1 MSIIQTIRDTIVK
14 DSRDG
19 FWKQIAKDEQNAAYH
34 RQIFDEE
41 ITPEMWYGVASGQN
55 TIYND
60 KNGTDPVYFK
70 RFKDNDGDE
79 IEFETSP
86 YDFDG
91 ALFDG
96 AEIDKEDVNFLLNG
110 NNRVFKASLIDDAIT
125 DPGGN
130 GGQIFRYVWGVTSNV
145 QEATYLN
152 SIGIMDILEDE
163 EYAQKLVSAGVG
175 SDREIIEV
183 FLKELSKLENDHS
196 NINFL
201 SIWSSQITFIKKN
214 LIATTRDVATMIDGV
229 QPGFYSFDTFV
240 KKISIATSF
249 ILEYGEF
256 TEVVNGSKD
265 FKALA
270 ETYYLDE
277 LDMLLKNYT
286 DGTGGNS
293 SLKIESTIGSSEC
306 NGSVRYRAEEVWKAK
321 VSAQRVIAGD
331 AVDFLQ
337 SQKNDWVTNLSKDSP
352 QFKEIGNFADLDSED
367 QKIIN
372 FLKGDANFKSTIQTN
387 NQRWVIVGDPELV
400 ISNKVNGE
408 PKNVLTY
415 ETGIPLFLD
424 KNRKIQY
431 AVEEDLLEAYYQF
444 AIDLKT
450 GNLPTLTV
458 GGKTYFNLTKVMDA
472 EAFNQADNI
481 SETVVS
487 NRINDLKARLFI
499 KLKELIQTPDNSSI
513 IDEIIK
519 DQAKDI
525 NNGVNLGYEEDE
537 ISKKEIAERQKLLEQ
552 CALLLNLKGLAT
564 NYNQK
569 NKLELGDSGKIHES
583 GYFGNRF
590 LRVQRSNSS
599 KTLTSLYSQ
608 KASAKPFLEITPVLQ
623 GLLVPKIKIQKI
635 LHRPGVIETIDV
647 PFTGITTE
655 REFGDYPAYPELQPI
670 DYQEAIKNRTIFRGG
685 GVGIKS
691 ISFDFDGETPATA
704 QKWVRSTMSLKFQD
718 FGDLVAQR
726 DTYMSV
732 STNPSAKQQTKF
744 RFLDLIVNSTSDN
757 LVEDGVDAFFREFYK
772 PVDYKIKIDVG
783 WNYQDTP
790 ATRNI
795 ITSQGIDPDD
805 FFEAIDKQNKSFLF
819 SALDHDINIADD
831 GSIDLNINYFGYPD
845 ALLSSYKFNA
855 LVTQQQE
862 KELKDELDNLR
873 DLIKDGKCTKS
884 QLAKLTAAIEQ
895 RRLEVTKQSSR
906 SIQGRLVKYGLLR
919 SITVTDQSQ
928 LRTFKQSGTFTHVPT
943 IETSLDSGFS
953 ARAGQTKKFFFLG
966 DLLYVLMD
974 CLYEQNGTRVQGTEN
989 VSIILTDFEFNEH
1002 LPYSGGTPP
1011 STKTVQVNLASIP
1024 ISLDFFKEWFT
1035 EEILAS
1041 ERYNYPL
1048 MDFILIL
1055 ANRLMGDILTEVC
1068 YNKEYDKTL
1077 FFRQAQMFGSKLQNF
1092 MLNYITNRVPTKVP
1106 AGSSNFGIVNVNH
1119 PYVADNLPLSY
1130 TGTGGAHDMCT
1141 FVAIYPDL
1149 KPLTHKGKGIYS
1161 DDLDQG
1167 IYHFHIGAASGLMKK
1182 VNFSKTNITYL
1193 RESRMMRYRGLGD
1206 FAQLSNVY
1214 NVSMDLYGNFLFFP
1228 GMQIYVDPF
1237 GIGGDEFGSPPKKL
1251 IDNDVMN
1258 YAKLMG
1264 IGGYH
1269 LITSVKTTIGV
1280 EGFKTSIEA
1289 RFFFSGDEDGND
1301 DTLDGLI
1308 TKQQEPN
1315 SLANAGVGDGTNS
1328 AACGEIISVFETNT
1342 IKGSN

>member
-14 DSRDG
+14 ELKTNGKWLQVSADEAEDASRYRKILDT
-19 FWKQIAKDEQNAAYH
+19 EV
-34 RQIFDEE
+34 
-41 ITPEMWYGVASGQN
+41 TPEIWYGVASGQN
-55 TIYND
+55 EISND
-60 KNGTDPVYFK
+60 DFK
-70 RFKDNDGDE
+70 KYKDSDGVP
-79 IEFETSP
+79 IEFEYDY

-91 ALFDG
+91 VFFEGASIDSTDVDWLLGHGDG
-96 AEIDKEDVNFLLNG
+96 KD
-110 NNRVFKASLIDDAIT
+110 NRVFTTKVIEDYGTNNPIT
-125 DPGGN
+125 WY
-130 GGQIFRYVWGVTSNV
+130 IWGVSSNTSGV
-145 QEATYLN
+145 VTTL
-152 SIGIMDILEDE
+152 GIMDILKTKS
-163 EYAQKLVSAGVG
+163 YAESINPAGIEG
-175 SDREIIEV
+175 NAKELEIIEN
-183 FLKELSKLENDHS
+183 FLKEIGKLETSRPSNEFLNYWNDPTIL
-196 NINFL
+196 N
-201 SIWSSQITFIKKN
+201 IKKSF
-214 LIATTRDVATMIDGV
+214 LGAVRDLAKIIDGV

-249 ILEYGEF
+249 ILEYGGF
-256 TEVVNGSKD
+256 SS
-265 FKALA
+265 LA
-270 ETYYLDE
+270 NLENELTLDE
-277 LDMLLKNYT
+277 SDMLLKNYT
-286 DGTGGNS
+286 DGRNEQTLLSESVLGTKFSQGFVSFNGARVWDARKVAHANGGQEIRATSNTNS
-293 SLKIESTIGSSEC
+293 PSPWPQEKKLIKKLPSSPDP
-306 NGSVRYRAEEVWKAK
+306 N
-321 VSAQRVIAGD
+321 
-331 AVDFLQ
+331 
-337 SQKNDWVTNLSKDSP
+337 
-352 QFKEIGNFADLDSED
+352 D
-367 QKIIN
+367 QKIIG
-372 FLKGDANFKSTIQTN
+372 FLIGFDNYKSIILQKGQYQINS
-387 NQRWVIVGDPELV
+387 DPLL
-400 ISNKVNGE
+400 ILSNKVSGNA
-408 PKNVLTY
+408 KNVLTY
-415 ETGIPLFLD
+415 DISAPLFRGGFD
-424 KNRKIQY
+424 RFNY
-431 AVEEDLLEAYYQF
+431 NVEEKILEKYYQF
-444 AIDLKT
+444 AINLKT
-450 GNLPTLTV
+450 NKLTRV
-458 GGKTYFNLTKVMDA
+458 TDPVTNKSYFNLTKEMDKQ
-472 EAFNQADNI
+472 AFEYSQNELSQIIVENKVNILKGLLFDNL
-481 SETVVS
+481 EEFFDS
-487 NRINDLKARLFI
+487 NIDDDNL
-499 KLKELIQTPDNSSI
+499 LKEIAKNLAKQTGSN
-513 IDEIIK
+513 
-519 DQAKDI
+519 A
-525 NNGVNLGYEEDE
+525 NLGYEEDE

-564 NYNQK
+564 KYDQTNQSELAV
-569 NKLELGDSGKIHES
+569 NKKIHEF

-590 LRVQRSNSS
+590 LRVQSSNSS

-655 REFGDYPAYPELQPI
+655 REFDGGGSLQPI
-670 DYQEAIKNRTIFRGG
+670 NYQEAIKNRTIFRGG

-726 DTYMSV
+726 DTFMTV
-732 STNPSAKQQTKF
+732 STNPSTKQQTKF

-790 ATRNI
+790 ATRNL
-795 ITSQGIDPDD
+795 ITSQGVDPDE

-831 GSIDLNINYFGYPD
+831 GTIDLNINYFGYPD

-895 RRLEVTKQSSR
+895 RRLEITKQSSR

-919 SITVTDQSQ
+919 SVTVTDQSQ

-953 ARAGQTKKFFFLG
+953 ASAGQTKKFFFLG

-1002 LPYSGGTPP
+1002 LPYSSGTPP

-1068 YNKEYDKTL
+1068 YNKEHDKTL
-1077 FFRQAQMFGSKLQNF
+1077 FFRQAQMFGSKEQNDQLKLF
-1092 MLNYITNRVPTKVP
+1092 TNR
-1106 AGSSNFGIVNVNH
+1106 GSNFSAKYGIVNLNH
-1119 PYVADNLPLSY
+1119 PYVTSGTIPLSY
-1130 TGTGGAHDMCT
+1130 TGTGGAHDMYT
-1141 FVAIYPDL
+1141 FVAIYPDS

-1182 VNFSKTNITYL
+1182 VSFSKTNITYL

-1214 NVSMDLYGNFLFFP
+1214 NVSMELYGNFLFFP

-1237 GIGGDEFGSPPKKL
+1237 GIGGDEFGNPSKKL

-1315 SLANAGVGDGTNS
+1315 SLVNAGVGDGTNS
-1328 AACGEIISVFETNT
+1328 ADCGEIISVFETNT
-1342 IKGSN
+1342 IEGNN